1 MISGATRGKGGSG
14 LWRHLLD
21 YKRQNDAVMVGASR
35 GLIETGTKD
44 QIKELTTIGRYA
56 SHSKPLHHVHAGP
69 AKDWTPDQWADFWQD
84 YENEFSLQKQP
95 FTEVVHVKH
104 GREHKHRVYSLL
116 LPSGSCIRM
125 DNDFIRREK
134 LNRLAE
140 IRTGEPIL
148 SGRHN
153 DAVIK
158 ALDAEGKTAEAQLLR
173 DAGLEGTRTRG
184 KLKPQERAQQERTH
198 IDKAGLA
205 LIVLKGWKGYN
216 PDVLKEQ
223 LKAHGCFL
231 AMGDKGPVVID
242 QTGNVHAL
250 NRLVNMASKAEGKPL
265 KITAKQAVNYVRGYD
280 LPFYA
285 DIQKKGKINDRTFP
299 ELGTGQE
306 DFFIPED
313 LPGSLWGEQE
323 HTGHSRPDEQPDRRQ
338 TLTHRPDTA
347 VTRNHRTATGSNPDS
362 TKPDIKKIVCTGT
375 LNRGI
380 THVVSLSHI
389 VLITPDYI
397 RDIKA
402 RLKQAKQED
411 WYFYRR
417 AYQNLND
424 QEYWLDQWNNSIDS
438 NILLLLV
445 ELFLSLFFGGSVTI
459 REKVEPVEINFGLP
473 APISDATWNMMS
485 DDQQD
490 EVLFESYLLYKSSY
504 KNYQKFYEH
513 QGRIPVT
520 FESFLNLHGKD
531 ILTQMISKNMDYL
544 EDKLTD
550 WKNRKTDA
558 EIAKILQQTSEA
570 MTWIKQTD
578 SDVEN
583 HESTLKM

>member
-1 MISGATRGKGGSG
+1 
-14 LWRHLLD
+14 
-21 YKRQNDAVMVGASR
+21 
-35 GLIETGTKD
+35 
-44 QIKELTTIGRYA
+44 
-56 SHSKPLHHVHAGP
+56 
-69 AKDWTPDQWADFWQD
+69 
-84 YENEFSLQKQP
+84 
-95 FTEVVHVKH
+95 
-104 GREHKHRVYSLL
+104 
-116 LPSGSCIRM
+116 M

-158 ALDAEGKTAEAQLLR
+158 ALDAEGKTVEAQLLR
-173 DAGLEGTRTRG
+173 DAGLAGTRTRG

-205 LIVLKGWKGYN
+205 VIVLKGWKSFV
-216 PDVLKEQ
+216 PTVLMEQ

-231 AMGDKGPVVID
+231 AMGDKGPVIID

-285 DIQKKGKINDRTFP
+285 DIQKKGKTNDRTIP

-306 DFFIPED
+306 NFFIPED
-313 LPGSLWGEQE
+313 LSGSLWSEQE

-347 VTRNHRTATGSNPDS
+347 VTRNHRTATGSNPVI

-402 RLKQAKQED
+402 RLKDAKKAD

-417 AYQNLND
+417 AYQNLKD
-424 QEYWLDQWNNSIDS
+424 QEYWLDHWGNSIDS

-459 REKVEPVEINFGLP
+459 REKVYPVSMNFGFP

-490 EVLFESYLLYKSSY
+490 EVLFQSYLLYTKSY
-504 KNYQKFYEH
+504 ENYRKFYEH
-513 QGRIPVT
+513 QDRIPVT
-520 FESFLNLHGKD
+520 FESFLKLHGKD
-531 ILTQMISKNMDYL
+531 VLTRMISKNVGYL
-544 EDKLTD
+544 
-550 WKNRKTDA
+550 KNRETDA
-558 EIAKILQQTSEA
+558 EIAKILQETNETMALMRQTN
-570 MTWIKQTD
+570 

-583 HESTLKM
+583 HGNTLKM

>member
-44 QIKELTTIGRYA
+44 QIKELTSIGRYA
-56 SHSKPLHHVHAGP
+56 SHSKPLHHVHADP
-69 AKDWTPDQWADFWQD
+69 AKDWTSDQWADFWQD

-173 DAGLEGTRTRG
+173 DAGLSGTRTRG

-223 LKAHGCFL
+223 LKAQGCFL

-265 KITAKQAVNYVRGYD
+265 KITAKQAVDYVRGYD
-280 LPFYA
+280 LPLYA
-285 DIQKKGKINDRTFP
+285 DIQKKGKINDRTLP

-306 DFFIPED
+306 NFFIPAD
-313 LPGSLWGEQE
+313 LPGSLWSEQE
-323 HTGHSRPDEQPDRRQ
+323 HTGHSRPHEQPDGRQ

-347 VTRNHRTATGSNPDS
+347 VARNHRTATGSNPVS

-375 LNRGI
+375 LNRRI

-397 RDIKA
+397 RDIKT

-417 AYQNLND
+417 AYQNLKD

-459 REKVEPVEINFGLP
+459 REKVYPVAINFGFP

-485 DDQQD
+485 DDQQED
-490 EVLFESYLLYKSSY
+490 ILFQSYLLYRASY

-513 QGRIPVT
+513 QDRIPVT

-531 ILTQMISKNMDYL
+531 VLTQMISKNVDYL
-544 EDKLTD
+544 EDKVID
-550 WKNRKTDA
+550 WKNRKMDA
-558 EIAKILQQTSEA
+558 ENAKILQQTNEA
-570 MTWIKQTD
+570 MTWMKQD
-578 SDVEN
+578 NSDVES
-583 HESTLKM
+583 HGKILKI

>member
-21 YKRQNDAVMVGASR
+21 YKHQNDAVMVGASR
-35 GLIETGTKD
+35 GLIETGTKN
-44 QIKELTTIGRYA
+44 QIKELTHIGSYA
-56 SHSKPLHHVHAGP
+56 SHSKPLHHVHADP
-69 AKDWTPDQWADFWQD
+69 AHDWTPDQWADFWKS

-140 IRTGEPIL
+140 IRTGESIL

-158 ALDAEGKTAEAQLLR
+158 ALEAEGKKVEAQLLR
-173 DAGLEGTRTRG
+173 DAGLERARTRG

-205 LIVLKGWKGYN
+205 VIVLKGWKSFV
-216 PDVLKEQ
+216 PTVLMEQ
-223 LKAHGCFL
+223 LKAHGCFM

-265 KITAKQAVNYVRGYD
+265 KITAKQAVDYVRGYD

-285 DIQKKGKINDRTFP
+285 DIQKKGKINDRTIP

-306 DFFIPED
+306 DYFIPAD
-313 LPGSLWGEQE
+313 LSGSLWSEQE

-347 VTRNHRTATGSNPDS
+347 IARNHRTATGSNPVITGENFAKAIS
-362 TKPDIKKIVCTGT
+362 TGK
-375 LNRGI
+375 LNRGV
-380 THVVSLSHI
+380 THVASLSHI
-389 VLITPDYI
+389 ILITPDYI

-417 AYQNLND
+417 AYQNLKD
-424 QEYWLDQWNNSIDS
+424 QQYWLDQWNNSIDS

-459 REKVEPVEINFGLP
+459 SKKVYPIVMNFGLP
-473 APISDATWNMMS
+473 APISDTTWNMMS
-485 DDQQD
+485 EDQQD
-490 EVLFESYLLYKSSY
+490 NILFESYLLYKSSY
-504 KNYQKFYEH
+504 ENYQKLH
-513 QGRIPVT
+513 AQQNGNSVT
-520 FESFLNLHGKD
+520 FEFFLNLHGKD
-531 ILTQMISKNMDYL
+531 ILTRMISRNMGYL
-544 EDKLTD
+544 ENKII
-550 WKNRKTDA
+550 DA
-558 EIAKILQQTSEA
+558 EISHF
-570 MTWIKQTD
+570 
-578 SDVEN
+578 V
-583 HESTLKM
+583 